1 MERFDFFFS
10 LPLGE
15 WLYSHTDN
23 LSKDLQGAKVAA
35 VSGQRLANLTK
46 ETLTK
51 IPTSDKSFSHFY
63 ANVFCK
69 SEGLFGEPTLP
80 RKRCTS
86 VRLEVGAGAPRY
98 PQTAKDQ
105 FRRVCYEAIDLI
117 VSAIDQHL
125 NPESKSFYAQMKTFL
140 IKAANGDDYEEQFKF
155 LETSH
160 REEVDTGVL
169 PMHATKYF
177 GSYVKG
183 EDIMF

>member
-1 MERFDFFFS
+1 M
-10 LPLGE
+10 
-15 WLYSHTDN
+15 
-23 LSKDLQGAKVAA
+23 AA

-51 IPTSDKSFSHFY
+51 IPTSDKSFSHFC
-63 ANVFCK
+63 ANVSCT

-86 VRLEVGAGAPRY
+86 AKLKVGTGAPRY

-105 FRRVCYEAIDLI
+105 FRRVCYESIDLI
-117 VSAIDQHL
+117 VSAIDQRF
-125 NPESKSFYAQMKTFL
+125 NPESNSFYAQMKTFL
-140 IKAANGDDYEEQFKF
+140 IKAANGDDYEEEFKF

-160 REEVDTGVL
+160 REDVDMGVL
-169 PMHATKYF
+169 PMHGTKYF